1 MDKPLTIASSSAF
14 LAKSASNHIASTTDS
29 AKMVKLKGNYTFDS
43 IKSQLMAKDYDLAVI
58 NLADAPFQLPDGLVI
73 AGVSERKDASLKF
86 LGNPDCLNGGSLRD
100 LKAGAKIKVRYKIVK
115 DQLLKLFQDLEIIVD
130 KSSIIEFHKE
140 LDAGKIDG
148 FIMAKFQFEQLNIDQ
163 NNYYEWEFSPYELVS
178 KGGEGV
184 AAYLCR
190 MDDIYHRKI
199 IKNFHHSP
207 TSVCTNVERK
217 ITRAF
222 PNNPIGAFCFM
233 DDRNNYQIHSS
244 VSLDKN
250 HRSFYSQSTSDS
262 LADKILELLQNET
275 NVPHI

>member
-14 LAKSASNHIASTTDS
+14 LAKSASNHIASTSDS
-29 AKMVKLKGNYTFDS
+29 SKMVKLKGNYTFDT
-43 IKSQLMAKDYDLAVI
+43 IKSQLMARDFDLAVI

-73 AGVSERKDASLKF
+73 AGVSERKDATLKF
-86 LGNPDCLNGGSLRD
+86 LGNHSCLDGTSLRD
-100 LKAGAKIKVRYKIVK
+100 IKSGSKIKVRYKIVK
-115 DQLLKLFQDLEIIVD
+115 DQLLELFNDLDVIVD
-130 KSSIIEFHKE
+130 KSPIVEFHKE
-140 LDAGKIDG
+140 LDKGKIDG
-148 FIMAKFQFEQLNIDQ
+148 FIMAKFQFEELNIADDK
-163 NNYYEWEFSPYELVS
+163 YYEWEFSPYELVS

-190 MDDIYHRKI
+190 MDDIYHRQI
-199 IKNFHHSP
+199 IKEFHHSP

-222 PNNPIGAFCFM
+222 PNNPIAAYCFM
-233 DDRNNYQIHSS
+233 DSRNNYQIHSS
-244 VSLDKN
+244 VSLENN

>member
-1 MDKPLTIASSSAF
+1 LDKPLTIASSSAF
-14 LAKSASNHIASTTDS
+14 LAKTASKHIVNTNDS
-29 AKMVKLKGNYTFDS
+29 ARIVKLKGNYSFDS
-43 IKSQLMAKDYDLAVI
+43 IKSQLMAKDFDFAVI
-58 NLADAPFQLPDGLVI
+58 NLADAPFNLPDGLVL

-86 LGNPDCLNGGSLRD
+86 LGNPDCLTGESLRD
-100 LKAGAKIKVRYKIVK
+100 IKKGAKIKVRYDIVK
-115 DQLLKLFQDLEIIVD
+115 DQLLELFEDLEVITD
-130 KSSIIEFHKE
+130 KNPITDFHKDLE
-140 LDAGKIDG
+140 SGNIDG
-148 FIMAKFQFEQLNIDQ
+148 YIRAKFEFEQINLPENKF
-163 NNYYEWEFSPYELVS
+163 YEWDFSPHEIVS

-190 MDDIYHRKI
+190 MDDILHRKI
-199 IKNFHHSP
+199 IRSYHHSP

-222 PNNPIGAFCFM
+222 PNNPIGAYCFM
-233 DDRNNYQIHSS
+233 DSRNNYQIHSS

-275 NVPHI
+275 NVPNI